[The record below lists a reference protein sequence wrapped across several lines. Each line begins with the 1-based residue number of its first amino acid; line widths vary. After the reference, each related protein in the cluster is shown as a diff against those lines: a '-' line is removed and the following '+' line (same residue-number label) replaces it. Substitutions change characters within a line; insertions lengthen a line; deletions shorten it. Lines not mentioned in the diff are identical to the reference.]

1 MSSSLRSPLQS
12 SSPSE
17 DQATGQA
24 GEEDDTAHFL
34 DGADETIVFPFHGS
48 CPKCHHLHTNK
59 PFRLPLNFL
68 DHFRLRCEKCGHQM
82 FGFGRT
88 STQTTLAS
96 VESIPLPQRS
106 NLNPSIF
113 RPSPRSVC
121 ISPPAEDEET
131 AHRPGPENLAPP
143 TPLSTIDESQ
153 TPAGRSRSSSNVQ
166 TPNDAAVGPEGTA
179 NHSSAA
185 GPKYSVN
192 PEQPSSEPADVPRP
206 VQGARH
212 PFAKLKN
219 VWNRAVDNKNHDGR
233 RKRWKLPRII
243 KIGSIFARRGP
254 KGPETPSSSPPDMEG
269 VDLPYRVQRG
279 SNPSDQINSGS
290 ADTRIPSRAPTR
302 DLASSHR
309 ELSPDPSDR
318 LTRERD
324 NPTGVSGS
332 TTRNSGES
340 EAGVDALQSGEQ
352 DDISSP
358 STNTGQPTIEP
369 SAEEIK
375 RDRLR
380 VLRREKTLR
389 KEAAAKPECRCLQGC
404 PCYGVNR
411 ASGSDVTS
419 ETQRSLNS
427 SFEAPD
433 HPLQHLWTSTPDS
446 ASEHRVAAATSSV
459 GSLPHTSI
467 RTPHFSGIG
476 GLFNSGH
483 QRVTFGT
490 LTQAYRLSQATTIP
504 NGSTSSISL
513 APYPGQ
519 PVGRRPGPSIRSRSP
534 VLIQRQEL
542 HPSSTSSDADSGV
555 DDFRNSSEETI
566 ADGSSI
572 ASGITAPVTPPDA
585 QHGLQTPIQG
595 QSASL
600 SIQTSNIVTVNGSPA
615 SESQTA
621 TPRPSDNNELSDGST
636 TSAQPEPAAI
646 SSALRDINHIQ

>member
-12 SSPSE
+12 SSPYE

-24 GEEDDTAHFL
+24 GEEDDTARFL
-34 DGADETIVFPFHGS
+34 DGADERIVFPFHGS
-48 CPKCHHLHTNK
+48 CSKCHHLHTNK
-59 PFRLPLNFL
+59 PFRLPSNHF
-68 DHFRLRCEKCGHQM
+68 DHVRLRCEKCDHPM

-96 VESIPLPQRS
+96 VESISLPQRS
-106 NLNPSIF
+106 NPNPSIF

-131 AHRPGPENLAPP
+131 AHQPNPEILAPP

-153 TPAGRSRSSSNVQ
+153 TPAGRSRSTSNVQ
-166 TPNDAAVGPEGTA
+166 SPNNASVGPEGTA
-179 NHSSAA
+179 IDSSAE
-185 GPKYSVN
+185 GPKILAN
-192 PEQPSSEPADVPRP
+192 PQQPSSEPADVPRP
-206 VQGARH
+206 VQGGRH

-219 VWNRAVDNKNHDGR
+219 VWSRAVDNKNHDGR
-233 RKRWKLPRII
+233 KKKWKLPRII
-243 KIGSIFARRGP
+243 KIGSIFARRGR
-254 KGPETPSSSPPDMEG
+254 KGLETPSSSPPEMEG
-269 VDLPYRVQRG
+269 VDDSDRVQRG
-279 SNPSDQINSGS
+279 SAPSDQVTSGS
-290 ADTRIPSRAPTR
+290 ADTRIPSQAPTHES
-302 DLASSHR
+302 ASSHR
-309 ELSPDPSDR
+309 ELSPDASER
-318 LTRERD
+318 LARETD

-340 EAGVDALQSGEQ
+340 EAGVDAIQPGEP

-358 STNTGQPTIEP
+358 ATNTGQPTTEP
-369 SAEEIK
+369 SAEEIS

-380 VLRREKTLR
+380 VLRREKTLQ
-389 KEAAAKPECRCLQGC
+389 KEMAAKPECHCLPGC
-404 PCYGVNR
+404 PCYGVDR
-411 ASGSDVTS
+411 ASGSDVAS

-433 HPLQHLWTSTPDS
+433 HPFPHLWTSAP
-446 ASEHRVAAATSSV
+446 APGREHRVATAASSV
-459 GSLPHTSI
+459 GSLPHTWI

-476 GLFNSGH
+476 GLFDSGH
-483 QRVTFGT
+483 QRATSST
-490 LTQAYRLSQATTIP
+490 LTQAYRLSQATTIH

-513 APYPGQ
+513 ALLPGQ

-534 VLIQRQEL
+534 ALVQRQEL
-542 HPSSTSSDADSGV
+542 HPSSTPSDPDSGV

-585 QHGLQTPIQG
+585 QHGPQPPVQG
-595 QSASL
+595 RSASL
-600 SIQTSNIVTVNGSPA
+600 SIQTANIAMVNGSPA

-621 TPRPSDNNELSDGST
+621 TPRPSSNNELSEGST
-636 TSAQPEPAAI
+636 TSSQPEPAEI
-646 SSALRDINHIQ
+646 SLALRDINHIQ